1 MDFTSQFLMSEIS
14 FQVKTYLNFN
24 YIIMGRDTILI
35 RDGNPNPESAVF
47 FHKLSGIRIRNF
59 SAGFGFQFFSPQKYL
74 NLRFL
79 FYVKMK
85 VKYQKMNMFKLGV
98 PTDFLVRII

>member
-14 FQVKTYLNFN
+14 FQVKTHLNFN

-47 FHKLSGIRIRNF
+47 FLINYQEYESEISVPDSDSNF
-59 SAGFGFQFFSPQKYL
+59 IL
-74 NLRFL
+74 NI
-79 FYVKMK
+79 
-85 VKYQKMNMFKLGV
+85 
-98 PTDFLVRII
+98 DI